1 MAQATLASNQTRYG
15 LVYVFPETEG
25 EKPNSTNSTVYLI
38 TGSAIIVIVL
48 ILIFL
53 YFWFRLRKPASVPSA
68 LMVSM
73 APMSQMVPTAPM
85 AQIRPTGT
93 TTMK

>member
-15 LVYVFPETEG
+15 LVYVFPALETEG

-38 TGSAIIVIVL
+38 TGSVIIGIVV

-53 YFWFRLRKPASVPSA
+53 YLWFRLRKPASVPIVLTA
-68 LMVSM
+68 PM
-73 APMSQMVPTAPM
+73 APMAPM
-85 AQIRPTGT
+85 AQIRPTGA
-93 TTMK
+93 TMMK

>member
-38 TGSAIIVIVL
+38 TGSVIIGIVV

-53 YFWFRLRKPASVPSA
+53 YLWFRLRKPASVPIVLTA
-68 LMVSM
+68 PMAQM
-73 APMSQMVPTAPM
+73 APMVPTAPM
-85 AQIRPTGT
+85 AQIRPTGA
-93 TTMK
+93 TMMK